1 MLRQLADNVSP
12 QWLFAAGATLGGR
25 DPLITLGWL
34 FVILALA
41 IAGLITVIVWPL
53 DGNAARSRRN
63 LRSEARDLPPI
74 PAGSVRG
81 KRDAS

>member
-1 MLRQLADNVSP
+1 MLRQIADCLAP
-12 QWLFAAGATLGGR
+12 QWLFAA

-53 DGNAARSRRN
+53 DCNAARSRRN
-63 LRSEARDLPPI
+63 LRSEARDLPRI

-81 KRDAS
+81 KA